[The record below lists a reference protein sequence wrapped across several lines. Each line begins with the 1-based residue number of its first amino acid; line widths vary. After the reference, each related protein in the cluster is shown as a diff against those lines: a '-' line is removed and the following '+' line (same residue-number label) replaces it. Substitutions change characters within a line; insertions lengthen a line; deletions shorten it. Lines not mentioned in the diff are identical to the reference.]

1 MPAAADRSPPACFA
15 LTVPGLEAIT
25 AREIEEDLGGVVKK
39 TMSGLVV
46 FRVEPL
52 DESVLKLRTAE
63 DVFLLA
69 WGSDELT
76 YRAKDLELIQ
86 KWTAKEPPWPRLLE
100 YHRKIRPKPKGK
112 PSYHLV
118 AQMHGE
124 HGYRRTDT
132 LEALAKGLR
141 GKLPAHLIPVGED
154 AHLEVWLRVMGK
166 RAICGVRLSDQTLR
180 HRTYKSEHV
189 LASLRP
195 VVAAAMLRVGESPEG
210 WTIDPC
216 CGAGTIL
223 AEQLSVDWRAQ
234 VLGGDL
240 EKNAVVAS
248 WSNLRRWRESPPL
261 ARWDARQLP
270 LPDQSVARIVTN
282 PPFGRQ
288 LSTPA
293 EIVALYRAFVR
304 EWQRV
309 LRPAGQAVVLV
320 SDIEAF
326 QQAAW
331 NQGWQQEGLYRIRL
345 LGHPAA
351 ITVWRRGYM

>member
-1 MPAAADRSPPACFA
+1 MPATPDRSPPACFA
-15 LTVPGLEAIT
+15 LTVPGLETIT

-39 TMSGLVV
+39 TMSGLIV
-46 FRVEPL
+46 FRVDPL
-52 DESVLKLRTAE
+52 DENVLKMKTAE

-69 WGSDELT
+69 WGSDQLT
-76 YRAKDLELIQ
+76 YKAKDLELIQ
-86 KWTAKEPPWPRLLE
+86 RWTAKEPAWPRLLE

-118 AQMHGE
+118 AQMHGQ
-124 HGYRRTDT
+124 HGYRRADT
-132 LEALAKGLR
+132 LEALAKGLY
-141 GKLPAHLIPVGED
+141 GKLPAHLIPVGEE
-154 AHLEVWLRVMGK
+154 AHVEVWLRVMGK
-166 RAICGVRLSDQTLR
+166 RAICGVRLSDQRMR
-180 HRTYKSEHV
+180 HRTYKSEHI

-195 VVAAAMLRVGESPEG
+195 VVAAAMLRVGQVTEG
-210 WTIDPC
+210 WMIDPC

-223 AEQLSVDWRAQ
+223 AEAFSLDWKTQ
-234 VLGGDL
+234 VLGGDVD
-240 EKNAVVAS
+240 KNAVVAS
-248 WSNLRRWRESPPL
+248 WSNLRSYRENPPL
-261 ARWDARQLP
+261 VRWDARQLP
-270 LPDQSVARIVTN
+270 LRDASIARIVTN

-288 LSTPA
+288 MSSPELIAP
-293 EIVALYRAFVR
+293 LYRQFVH

-309 LRPAGQAVVLV
+309 LQPGGQAVVLV

-331 NQGWQQEGLYRIRL
+331 QVGWHQEGMYRIRL

>member
-1 MPAAADRSPPACFA
+1 MPAPADRSPPACFA

-76 YRAKDLELIQ
+76 YRAKDLDLIQ

-100 YHRKIRPKPKGK
+100 YHRKIRPKPKGR
-112 PSYHLV
+112 PSYRLV

-124 HGYRRTDT
+124 HGYRRADA
-132 LEALAKGLR
+132 LEALAKGIR
-141 GKLPAHLIPVGED
+141 GKLPPHLIPVSEN

-166 RAICGVRLSDQTLR
+166 RAICGVRLSDQTMR

-189 LASLRP
+189 QASLRP
-195 VVAAAMLRVGESPEG
+195 VVAAAMLRVGHCPEG

-223 AEQLSVDWRAQ
+223 AEQLSNDWRAPI
-234 VLGGDL
+234 LGGDID
-240 EKNAVVAS
+240 KNAVVAS
-248 WSNLRRWRESPPL
+248 WGNLRRWRESPPL

-270 LPDQSVARIVTN
+270 LADGCVARIVTN

-288 LSTPA
+288 LSTP
-293 EIVALYRAFVR
+293 EQIVPLYRELLR

-309 LRPAGQAVVLV
+309 LQPGGQAVVLL
-320 SDIEAF
+320 SDLEAF
-326 QQAAW
+326 QPAAW
-331 NQGWQQEGLYRIRL
+331 NLGWQQEGMYRIRL

-351 ITVWRRGYM
+351 ITVWRRGYT